1 MYLRKGDRVVVTTG
15 ADKGKEGTI
24 EAVLSN
30 GKVVVESINMAK
42 KHTKPNAV
50 NSDGGIIEKEMAMDA
65 SNVMLIDP
73 KTGKPTRVGFEVK
86 DGKKI
91 RIAKKS
97 GQEV

>member
-24 EAVLSN
+24 DAVLAN
-30 GKVVVESINMAK
+30 GKVIVENINMAK

-50 NSDGGIIEKEMAMDA
+50 NAEGGIIEKEMPIQA
-65 SNVMLIDP
+65 SNVMLLDP
-73 KTGKPTRVGFEVK
+73 KSNKPTRVGFEIK

-97 GQEV
+97 GLEV